1 MSAFRFRSFQQQV
14 ARARNGIW
22 LFGISALCT
31 ACSLGDL
38 AGGQLAL
45 INGQV
50 RLERAIAIERDPER
64 RALLME
70 VPMVRRFAEQCVG
83 LWAGN
88 SYTGYYATER
98 KGLTFVV
105 TASER
110 LRLAPYSWWF
120 PIAGKVEY
128 RSYWDEQDAVAQAA
142 ELESAGYD
150 TWISP
155 SRAYSTLGIFR
166 DPVITTML
174 HDGLPALVEVL
185 VHELSHVRL
194 YVPGH
199 TDWNEALAS
208 FVGERGAERY
218 FEAPRFAATPYPAEV
233 RARAERRLR
242 FDALISAAGTELE
255 ALYASDQLRALKL
268 RERERVFE
276 QLSATLQALSPNED
290 PETWR
295 MNNARIV
302 HYQRYSASN
311 ALLGELWRASGQ
323 NFRRFWLLAEAHAKT
338 LP

>member
-1 MSAFRFRSFQQQV
+1 V
-14 ARARNGIW
+14 NARRGIGPLQLKFACL
-22 LFGISALCT
+22 LFVS

-38 AGGQLAL
+38 AGGQLTL

-50 RLERAIAIERDPER
+50 QLDRAIEREHNPER
-64 RALLME
+64 RALLRE
-70 VPMVRRFAEQCVG
+70 VPSIRSFAEQVVG
-83 LWAGN
+83 LWAGK
-88 SYTGYYATER
+88 SYTGYYETER

-128 RSYWDEQDAVAQAA
+128 RSFWDEDDANAQAA
-142 ELESAGYD
+142 ELEAAGYD
-150 TWISP
+150 TWISA

-174 HDGLPALVEVL
+174 RDGLPALVEVL
-185 VHELSHVRL
+185 VHELSHAKL

-218 FEAPRFAATPYPAEV
+218 FEVPRFAGSPYPAEV
-233 RARAERRLR
+233 RTRSERRDR
-242 FDALISAAGTELE
+242 FDSLIAAVGAQLE
-255 ALYASDQLRALKL
+255 ELYASAQPAALKL
-268 RERERVFE
+268 RERERLFL
-276 QLSATLQALSPNED
+276 QLSAALQELSPQDD

-302 HYQRYSASN
+302 HFRRYSASN
-311 ALLGELWRASGQ
+311 ALLAEMWRRSDQ
-323 NFRRFWLLAEAHAKT
+323 NFRRFWLLAEAHSKT
-338 LP
+338 LQ

>member
-1 MSAFRFRSFQQQV
+1 MN
-14 ARARNGIW
+14 ARRGIRPLLLKFACL
-22 LFGISALCT
+22 LFVS

-38 AGGQLAL
+38 AGGQLTL
-45 INGQV
+45 INDQV
-50 RLERAIAIERDPER
+50 RLERAIELERDPER

-70 VPMVRRFAEQCVG
+70 VPKICSFAEQVVG
-83 LWAGN
+83 LWAGK

-128 RSYWDEQDAVAQAA
+128 RSYWDEDDANAQAA
-142 ELESAGYD
+142 ELEAAGYD
-150 TWISP
+150 TWISA

-174 HDGLPALVEVL
+174 RDGLPALVEVL
-185 VHELSHVRL
+185 VHELSHAKL

-218 FEAPRFAATPYPAEV
+218 FEAPQFAATPYPAEV
-233 RARAERRLR
+233 RARAERRER
-242 FDALISAAGTELE
+242 FDSLISATGTQLE
-255 ALYASDQLRALKL
+255 ELYASAQPAALKL
-268 RERERVFE
+268 RERERVFL
-276 QLSATLQALSPNED
+276 QLSAALQELSPKDD

-302 HYQRYSASN
+302 HYRRYSASG
-311 ALLGELWRASGQ
+311 ALLAEMWRRSDQ
-323 NFRRFWLLAEAHAKT
+323 NFRRFWLLAEAHSKT
-338 LP
+338 LQ

>member
-1 MSAFRFRSFQQQV
+1 V
-14 ARARNGIW
+14 NARRGTGPWKFAW
-22 LFGISALCT
+22 LCFVS

-50 RLERAIAIERDPER
+50 RLERAIEVEKDPEI
-64 RALLME
+64 RALLLE
-70 VPMVRRFAEQCVG
+70 VPKIRSFAEQVVG
-83 LWAGN
+83 LYAGK
-88 SYTGYYATER
+88 SYTGYYATDR

-110 LRLAPYSWWF
+110 LRLEPYSWWF
-120 PIAGKVEY
+120 PVAGKVEY
-128 RSYWDEQDAVAQAA
+128 RSYWDEEDAIGQAA
-142 ELESAGYD
+142 ELDASGYD

-174 HDGLPALVEVL
+174 RDGFPALVEVL

-218 FEAPRFAATPYPAEV
+218 FEAPQFAATPYPAEV
-233 RARAERRLR
+233 RERAERRMR
-242 FDALISAAGTELE
+242 FDALISAAVDELE
-255 ALYASDQLRALKL
+255 VLYASAKPDALKL
-268 RERERVFE
+268 REREVVFT
-276 QLSATLQALSPNED
+276 QLTAALQILSPHDD

-302 HYQRYSASN
+302 HYERYSASN
-311 ALLGELWRASGQ
+311 ALLSEMWRASGED
-323 NFRRFWLLAEAHAKT
+323 FRRFWLLAEAHSRT
-338 LP
+338 L